1 MTIDKAIEI
10 LNESAHGR
18 TTFNEDFREAELMGI
33 EALKVCHRLGESVF
47 NRTQDGPDPG
57 PMPTIKR

>member
-18 TTFNEDFREAELMGI
+18 TTFNEDFKDAELLAI
-33 EALKVCHRLGESVF
+33 EALRTCKWLGE
-47 NRTQDGPDPG
+47 NIGENPG
-57 PMPTIKR
+57 EDAKF